1 MLPLHVCSGPYHSL
15 LFLQESARQI
25 MKKHLGP
32 LTAEED
38 QLSEFGAHGSDG
50 QDVPA
55 VRNALLKH
63 E

>member
-1 MLPLHVCSGPYHSL
+1 M
-15 LFLQESARQI
+15 
-25 MKKHLGP
+25 MKKHLAP

-38 QLSEFGAHGSDG
+38 QLSDLRAHGSDG
-50 QDVPA
+50 QDVSA